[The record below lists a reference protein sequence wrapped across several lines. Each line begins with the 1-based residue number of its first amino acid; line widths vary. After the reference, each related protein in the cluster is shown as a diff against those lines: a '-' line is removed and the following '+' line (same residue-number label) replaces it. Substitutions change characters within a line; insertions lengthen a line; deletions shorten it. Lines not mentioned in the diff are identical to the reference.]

1 MAARCALLEVY
12 RRHNETDLASMRQKQ
27 PQELSE
33 VITRAVKLSDTSND
47 YD

>member
-1 MAARCALLEVY
+1 MPARCALLEVY
-12 RRHNETDLASMRQKQ
+12 RRHNETDLASKRWKQ

-33 VITRAVKLSDTSND
+33 VITRAVELSGTSND